1 MLFYVVIFL
10 EKDLQSGFCNVLQAV
25 RECVV
30 QCRTF
35 AGSHDK
41 YLAAYWTSTSQTPG
55 GPVSHEMEEMLY
67 QSVFH
72 VITCQSLNIF
82 IKCSI

>member
-1 MLFYVVIFL
+1 M
-10 EKDLQSGFCNVLQAV
+10 LQAV

-41 YLAAYWTSTSQTPG
+41 YLAAYWTSTSQTSGDPG
-55 GPVSHEMEEMLY
+55 LRKMEEMLY

-72 VITCQSLNIF
+72 LSRFKRRIECQSLEIF
-82 IKCSI
+82 IKKM